1 MDLKVGFHKMKEK
14 EPNEGKEP
22 DDVPSMSPLKG
33 DEKEVKGEAVIKI
46 LTPDK
51 LLNRL
56 PVLLAQIKAGNDS
69 YKLKYEIR
77 QKVYLFYQHNI
88 NI

>member
-1 MDLKVGFHKMKEK
+1 MDLKVGIQKMKEK

-22 DDVPSMSPLKG
+22 DDVPSISPLKG

-56 PVLLAQIKAGNDS
+56 PV
-69 YKLKYEIR
+69 
-77 QKVYLFYQHNI
+77 
-88 NI
+88 